1 MTNITRLLG
10 LALCLACWAGCLT
23 RAADSGAEHVIRQAT
38 EEIYE
43 ALDRQCAIL
52 EQQPEHLYALVDGI
66 LMLHADMER
75 ISRWVLGKYWRDAD
89 EEQRHEFIG
98 QFRKLLVRTYATAVQ
113 LASLKDISYLP
124 ARDSARPDRA
134 TVRTEIK
141 TPGSA
146 TLSVYYLLYETDQR
160 WLVYDIQV
168 DGVSL
173 VNNYRTVFAE
183 EIRDKG
189 FPGMLRSLQE
199 KNRQPMSAET
209 AEQVRSRKSP
219 ACSSNNP

>member
-10 LALCLACWAGCLT
+10 LALCLACWAGCLA

-52 EQQPEHLYALVDGI
+52 EQQPEYLYALVDGI
-66 LMLHADMER
+66 LMPHADMER

-173 VNNYRTVFAE
+173 VNNYRTVIAE

-219 ACSSNNP
+219 ACNSNNP